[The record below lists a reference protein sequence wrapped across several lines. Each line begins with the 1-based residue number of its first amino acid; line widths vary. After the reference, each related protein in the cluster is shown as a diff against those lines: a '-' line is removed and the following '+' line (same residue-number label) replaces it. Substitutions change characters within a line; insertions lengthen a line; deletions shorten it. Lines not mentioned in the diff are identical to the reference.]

1 MEHLNNKKI
10 IKKIG
15 ARNFRL
21 LVMCMMRE
29 KPLPADVPEPGQ
41 DGRLIAATTLKNVM
55 GMIMAARIAY
65 GASRLLVATKACEFI
80 RMVTGGDETEICI
93 AGGYY
98 CQDCQTQPV
107 HDFKWWLCENTGELG
122 GWFCAANGCAYDK
135 GCMAGLMSFV
145 DKKDKE
151 KSFVVKTRMPS
162 GKTGNLF
169 SAIKVV
175 NMIRLGEFPFS
186 DEDIRRHKKTGKI
199 IKS

>member
-1 MEHLNNKKI
+1 MIKMIGSGNYCKIVMAMCRGNQIPDDLN
-10 IKKIG
+10 
-15 ARNFRL
+15 
-21 LVMCMMRE
+21 
-29 KPLPADVPEPGQ
+29 PGQ
-41 DGRLIAATTLKNVM
+41 DVILVAKQTLQDALSM
-55 GMIMAARIAY
+55 TLAARRAY
-65 GASRLLVATKACEFI
+65 GASRLLVAGKACEFI

-135 GCMAGLMSFV
+135 GRMAGLISFV

-151 KSFVVKTRMPS
+151 QSFVVKTRMPS

-186 DEDIRRHKKTGKI
+186 DEDIRRHKKQAN
-199 IKS
+199 SLSH